1 MKKLNTYITEKFV
14 TVLPADSKEDQL
26 KYAKQVWPMIDDAYR
41 YIGGLAGI
49 KTFDAFVK
57 EFVDNEKDDFL
68 WKLVRRGSEITAVKI
83 YKLKNEEDAEEIQN
97 ILSQFAKSF
106 KTSLEEILNV
116 TEKLNLQI
124 YATNKFNRDL
134 TKSEMLNVVH
144 LFYALTPPD
153 DVDYYLE
160 CDEEEFNE
168 SEEELLDNDIEG
180 FVDARL
186 IEDSKGNI
194 GINIYAGDYIL
205 INSGIKVGLPK
216 DTAGIFFNKSG
227 KGNQG
232 FDTRACVVDEDYAGY
247 VHLSMTFDK
256 QLIDPVE
263 LYCGDKLSQFIV
275 LPLVKTEV
283 KEVSKEDFEEFHKNS
298 QRGSDGFGSSDV
310 KH

>member
-1 MKKLNTYITEKFV
+1 MSDLVILNDFGITPTKNFV
-14 TVLPADSKEDQL
+14 A
-26 KYAKQVWPMIDDAYR
+26 
-41 YIGGLAGI
+41 AGY
-49 KTFDAFVK
+49 
-57 EFVDNEKDDFL
+57 DFY
-68 WKLVRRGSEITAVKI
+68 VPNI
-83 YKLKNEEDAEEIQN
+83 KLKDENDTDEIHK
-97 ILSQFAKSF
+97 ILIEFSKSF
-106 KTSLEEILNV
+106 KTPIDEILYV
-116 TEKLNLQI
+116 TEQLNLQI
-124 YATNKFNRDL
+124 AATNKFNRDL

-160 CDEEEFNE
+160 SDEIIDESDEDIINE
-168 SEEELLDNDIEG
+168 CIED
-180 FVDARL
+180 FVEGRL

-194 GINIYAGDYIL
+194 GINIFAGDYIL

-247 VHLSMTFDK
+247 VHLSMAYDK
-256 QLIDPVE
+256 QLIDPTE

-283 KEVSKEDFEEFHKNS
+283 KEVTEDDYNKFHENS

>member
-1 MKKLNTYITEKFV
+1 MSDLVILNDFGITPTKNFV
-14 TVLPADSKEDQL
+14 A
-26 KYAKQVWPMIDDAYR
+26 
-41 YIGGLAGI
+41 AGY
-49 KTFDAFVK
+49 
-57 EFVDNEKDDFL
+57 DFY
-68 WKLVRRGSEITAVKI
+68 VPNI
-83 YKLKNEEDAEEIQN
+83 KLKDENDTDEIHK
-97 ILSQFAKSF
+97 ILTEFSKSF
-106 KTSLEEILNV
+106 KTPLEEILDV
-116 TEKLNLQI
+116 TERLNLQI
-124 YATNKFNRDL
+124 TATNKFNREL

-160 CDEEEFNE
+160 SDEIIEESDEDIINE
-168 SEEELLDNDIEG
+168 SIED
-180 FVDARL
+180 FVEARL

-194 GINIYAGDYIL
+194 GINIFAGDYIL

-247 VHLSMTFDK
+247 VHLSMAYDK
-256 QLIDPVE
+256 QLIDPTE